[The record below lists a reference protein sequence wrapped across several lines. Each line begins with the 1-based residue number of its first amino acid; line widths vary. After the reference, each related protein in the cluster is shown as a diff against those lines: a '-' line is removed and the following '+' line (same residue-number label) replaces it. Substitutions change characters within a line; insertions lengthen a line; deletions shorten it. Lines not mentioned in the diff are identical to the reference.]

1 LKHFRFS
8 IIFAIFALVGMAVW
22 GYTQGGVSS
31 AIKGFFITLLLAFME
46 VSFSFDNAI
55 VNASILKTWNR
66 YWQMM
71 FLTVGMLIAVFG
83 MRLLF
88 PIVIVS
94 ETSNMGMMDV
104 WNMALYNPTQYSNIL
119 KEHHGE
125 ISAFGGIFLLL
136 VFLNFLIDK
145 EKTLHWFQF
154 IEKKLS
160 RLGRIHTLPTLISLV
175 FLVGIL
181 LWVPMEHKFST
192 LYSGI
197 WGVIIFLAVKIIGEI
212 LESQHENTSLALKTV
227 SKGGIGAFIYLEVLD
242 ASFSFDGVIG
252 AFAIT
257 TDIIT
262 IMVGLGIGAFFVR
275 SMTIYLV
282 KQGTLDDYVYLEHGA
297 HYAIGIL
304 AILMLIGINYHEI
317 PEVVTG
323 LVGIAFILWSF
334 YSSKKYIAKNLKHK

>member
-8 IIFAIFALVGMAVW
+8 IIFAIFALVGMVVW
-22 GYTQGGVSS
+22 GYTQEGVSY
-31 AIKGFFITLLLAFME
+31 AIKVFFVTLLLAFME

-104 WNMALYNPTQYSNIL
+104 WNMALYNPTQYSTIL
-119 KEHHGE
+119 KAHHGE
-125 ISAFGGIFLLL
+125 ISAFGGMFLLL

-145 EKTLHWFQF
+145 DKTLHWFKF

-160 RLGRIHTLPTLISLV
+160 GLGRIHTLPTLISLFV
-175 FLVGIL
+175 LVNVIFG
-181 LWVPMEHKFST
+181 VPEEYKLAT
-192 LYSGI
+192 LFAGI
-197 WGVIIFLAVKIIGEI
+197 WGIITFLGVKILGEL
-212 LESQHENTSLALKTV
+212 LESKHEEKYLALNNIA
-227 SKGGIGAFIYLEVLD
+227 KGGIGAFIYLEVLD

-257 TDIIT
+257 TDIVT

-304 AILMLIGINYHEI
+304 AILMLIGINYHQI

-323 LVGIAFILWSF
+323 LVGISFILWSF
-334 YSSKKYIAKNLKHK
+334 YSSKQYIAKNLNRK